1 MNEKNG
7 GIFPCNFWNDD
18 RYRKIVWQ
26 HGRRKTTKKK
36 GYEINK
42 TERKREDEIKKTV
55 SVTGFINDAIYP
67 FRNNEGLLIC
77 W

>member
-1 MNEKNG
+1 M
-7 GIFPCNFWNDD
+7 
-18 RYRKIVWQ
+18 
-26 HGRRKTTKKK
+26 TKKK

-67 FRNNEGLLIC
+67 FRNNGGLLIC